1 MEFNLNEN
9 DKNSIQIAELFIKLK
24 KKENCKICQK
34 EKKIKKKLISLPE
47 YLIIIVNATT
57 KDIITYLDK
66 KIEIKTICDI
76 KNKIP
81 DYELI
86 SFIESNNCPIIKSDN
101 NIWKGCHSGEEILR
115 KNRKVPNLLIYKQIK
130 QK

>member
-1 MEFNLNEN
+1 M
-9 DKNSIQIAELFIKLK
+9 K
-24 KKENCKICQK
+24 KKENCKICQR

-66 KIEIKTICDI
+66 KIEIKKICNI
-76 KNKIP
+76 KDKIP

-101 NIWKGCHSGEEILR
+101 NIWKGCDSGEERLS
-115 KNRKVPNLLIYKQIK
+115 KKRKVPNLLIYKQIK